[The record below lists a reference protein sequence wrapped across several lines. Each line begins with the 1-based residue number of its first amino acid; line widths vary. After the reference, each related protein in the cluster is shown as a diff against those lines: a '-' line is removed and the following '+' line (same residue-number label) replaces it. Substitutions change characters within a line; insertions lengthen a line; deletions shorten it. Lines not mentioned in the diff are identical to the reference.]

1 MDGSLDGDLAPRQ
14 GEDQDLDA
22 VTERLLALDP
32 DGSRFAVTLRD
43 TYDQLYDGQR
53 TGGFRWEDL
62 HKTEKTYM
70 GTIVEINV
78 HREFD
83 FEDGLQM
90 DYRIAGIDV
99 DCKYSQRLGGWEFPP
114 EAYEN
119 AHICLVLWAS
129 DNESRWEAGLIRVSE
144 AAGFLGSENRDR
156 KRKLI
161 GDGIRHVRPLYDAP
175 TLPENLLLHI
185 DEATRRRIFNPPEA
199 RRARPSGQAKIN
211 ELFRSVQGRLVN
223 RASVLTVAQQKDS
236 MKRPRDA
243 RRQQHLGKEG
253 ILVLGHQE
261 QDPLV
266 AEALGLPHP
275 PKGSFISVRV
285 VPAEDSYVGT
295 TAEIGG
301 ARWRVAREDDPVVA
315 VPTMRLPRTVP
326 DD

>member
-1 MDGSLDGDLAPRQ
+1 VPAFDGSLAPAPGDDP
-14 GEDQDLDA
+14 ELDA
-22 VTERLLALDP
+22 VTEAIDMLDP
-32 DGSRFAVTLRD
+32 DGSRFADVLRD

-53 TGGFRWEDL
+53 TGRFRWDEL

-83 FEDGLQM
+83 FDDGDAM
-90 DYRIAGIDV
+90 DYRIANVEV

-119 AHICLVLWAS
+119 RHICLVIWAS
-129 DNESRWEAGLIRVSE
+129 DNESRWEAGLIRVDGGSSI
-144 AAGFLGSENRDR
+144 LGRENRDR

-161 GDGIRHVRPLYDAP
+161 GDGLQHVRPLYDSP
-175 TLPENLLLHI
+175 NLPENLLLHI
-185 DEATRRRIFNPPEA
+185 DDATRDAILNPPGS
-199 RRARPSGQAKIN
+199 RREPSGQAKVN
-211 ELFRSVQGRLVN
+211 QLFRSVRERLVN
-223 RASVLTVAQQKDS
+223 RASVLTVAEQKDS

-243 RRQQHLGKEG
+243 RLKKHLGKEG

-266 AEALGLPHP
+266 AEALGLPRP

-285 VPAEDSYVGT
+285 VPAEAAFPGR
-295 TAEIGG
+295 TAEIDGQH
-301 ARWRVAREDDPVVA
+301 WRVAQSDDRVVEA
-315 VPTMRLPRTVP
+315 PPMRGPRADP
-326 DD
+326 YESS